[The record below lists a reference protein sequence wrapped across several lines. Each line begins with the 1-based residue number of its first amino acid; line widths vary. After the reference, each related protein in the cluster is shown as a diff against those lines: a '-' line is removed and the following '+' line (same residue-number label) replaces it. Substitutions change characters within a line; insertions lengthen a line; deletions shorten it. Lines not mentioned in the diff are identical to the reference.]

1 VTSTLARP
9 PAGQPVGPTRR
20 RSRRP
25 ERPARAPL
33 PWAGAGCAALAV
45 LLAGAPVTAIVQES
59 VWPAQALLAVL
70 PIAVVGLLLH
80 RLGAVVVV
88 LGQVLALVM
97 LLTARFTDA
106 GVLGVLPG
114 PAALREFGGLVDRA
128 GTQIDTSVA
137 PVPASPEIR
146 FLITVAFGLL
156 AIGVFATAVT
166 AAAPAAAG
174 VPLLAVFAVPAA
186 LADDLLPWWTMVCA
200 AAGYG
205 LLLVTGSG
213 SGTSTRTRAGTGVGL
228 VLVGVLVAL
237 AAGSGT
243 GFVGT
248 AGRFEGN
255 GLGGSSTSSI
265 GLSPFTA
272 LRGQLDQTAPIELFR
287 VRGLPR
293 ATYLRALTL
302 RDYVPGIGW
311 QASPPAPGTP
321 LPGALPAASVGAADQ
336 ADVQVENI
344 AFRDYWLPLYGDP
357 LDVAGLTEGQ
367 WQYDTT
373 AGIGYSVRPKA
384 EDGWQQRA
392 LLPNPTADDLRAD
405 QGTRGVDPVYLD
417 ARNIDPRVAQ
427 LAAQVTRDAPTGFDK
442 AMALEDFF
450 TGPDSQFRYSLQTA
464 PGNGDDALV
473 EFLTVGKVGYCEQ
486 FASAMATMLRTVG
499 VPARVAVGFTAGT
512 EVGDYRSISTQDA
525 HAWVEAWFP
534 GNGWITFDPTPL
546 TDGRSVTPPYVEQAR
561 GEAAGQD
568 TSTQPDELTPDQQP
582 DQPEQQAAPTPEP
595 TPPPAPTPTDSGVD
609 VLPVLWP
616 VLAVL
621 VLVAALGG
629 PMWLRVLARRRRLA
643 AVHAG
648 GPGAVDA
655 AWDELLAES
664 VDRGVPVPPT
674 DTVRGA
680 ARRLLR
686 EHRLDEPAQQ
696 ALRTVVT
703 AVEAGWYGG
712 GHPAPGQ
719 LDAPVRDVAAGIAG
733 GSGLTLRQRLLPR
746 SVLQRR
752 RSGKPVASDRADDQ
766 VDANTPTG

>member
-1 VTSTLARP
+1 VTTTLDRRP
-9 PAGQPVGPTRR
+9 PAGPPGGAP
-20 RSRRP
+20 RSRRA
-25 ERPARAPL
+25 ERTPRKPL

-59 VWPAQALLAVL
+59 VWPAQAALAVV
-70 PIAVVGLLLH
+70 PVAAVGLLLH
-80 RLGAVVVV
+80 RVGTAAVVA
-88 LGQVLALVM
+88 GQLLALVM

-106 GVLGVLPG
+106 GLLGVLPG
-114 PAALREFGGLVDRA
+114 PASLREFGALVQRA

-137 PVPASPEIR
+137 PVSATPEIR
-146 FLITVAFGLL
+146 FLITAAFGLL
-156 AIGVFATAVT
+156 AVGVFVTAVT

-200 AAGYG
+200 ATGYG

-213 SGTSTRTRAGTGVGL
+213 TGTATRTRAGTGVGL
-228 VLVGVLVAL
+228 LLVGVLVAL
-237 AAGSGT
+237 GAGAGT

-248 AGRFEGN
+248 AGRFEGG

-272 LRGQLDQTAPIELFR
+272 LRGQLDQSAPIELFR

-321 LPGALPAASVGAADQ
+321 LPGNIPADSAGTGDQ
-336 ADVQVENI
+336 ADVQIENI

-357 LDVAGLTEGQ
+357 LDVAGLPEGQ

-373 AGIGYSVRPKA
+373 SGTGYSVRPKA

-392 LLPNPTADDLRAD
+392 LLPNPSADDLRAD
-405 QGTRGVDPVYLD
+405 RGAGGVDPVYLD

-427 LAAQVTRDAPTGFDK
+427 LAEQVTGAAANGFDR
-442 AMALEDFF
+442 AMALEDYF
-450 TGPDSQFRYSLQTA
+450 TGKASQFRYSLQTA

-534 GNGWITFDPTPL
+534 GNGWVTFDPTPL
-546 TDGRSVTPPYVEQAR
+546 TDGRAITPPYVEQAR

-568 TSTQPDELTPDQQP
+568 SSTQPDELDPQAESDLPDQQA
-582 DQPEQQAAPTPEP
+582 EPTPEP
-595 TPPPAPTPTDSGVD
+595 TPPPVAAPVETGGLNLT
-609 VLPVLWP
+609 PVLWP

-621 VLVAALGG
+621 LIAAAVATPAG
-629 PMWLRVLARRRRLA
+629 LRVLNRRRRLA
-643 AVHAG
+643 LVHAG

-664 VDRGVPVPPT
+664 VDRWVPIPGT

-680 ARRLLR
+680 ARRLVR
-686 EHRLDEPAQQ
+686 EHRLDEPTQQ
-696 ALRTVVT
+696 ALREVVT
-703 AVEAGWYGG
+703 AVESGWYGG
-712 GHPAPGQ
+712 GSPGPGQ
-719 LDAPVRDVAAGIAG
+719 LDGPVRQVATGIAA
-733 GSGLTLRQRLLPR
+733 GSGLTLRQRVLPR
-746 SVLQRR
+746 SVLQRKR
-752 RSGKPVASDRADDQ
+752 GERAP
-766 VDANTPTG
+766 AEEEKATTG